1 MTRNGTAVVVGAG
14 INGLVAGAI
23 LSRQGRRVVV
33 LERSDRAG
41 GLVRTDELTLPGYLH
56 DTFSSW
62 HGTFL
67 SGPAWPL
74 LRGELE
80 ARGLV
85 WRRAEGLVTATVRHD
100 GTVAMLHRD
109 PRTTASQLRPG
120 DQEAYLALVRQIHRL
135 APHLS
140 RILGAEPRSAA
151 SARALLGIARS
162 TGVQG
167 ISELVRTTVS
177 GARNWLDRQ
186 FDGDEIDAIV
196 APWLLHAG
204 MAPGD
209 AGGPIAAM
217 MLLGGLHAGGMPVLT
232 GGSGRLT
239 DALVG
244 IIEANGGKVRLEAE
258 VTEIAISGGRVTGVL
273 VNGVHQPATCVLASV
288 TPDAL
293 YNRLLPEDAVPLRVR
308 TEARRFRRGRGAMQI
323 HVALTRPLAW
333 RDPRLAQV
341 PLVHLSDGS
350 ASVALACAQ
359 AEAGLLPCRP
369 TVVIGQQHVLDP
381 SRVPAGAAALWL
393 QLQEVPSHPRGD
405 AGDPAA
411 LLDGWTETI
420 RSMYVDRVLDLVDR
434 HAPGT
439 RDRAA
444 AVVALTPPD
453 LERHDVNVVG
463 GDPYGG
469 AATLDQSFLW
479 RPLGSA
485 PAHRTAVAGLWHI
498 GASTHPGPGLSAASA
513 VAATTDILA
522 GTQGARL
529 RRWRQPSRTHA

>member
-1 MTRNGTAVVVGAG
+1 MTRTGTVVIVGAG
-14 INGLVAGAI
+14 INGLIAGA
-23 LSRQGRRVVV
+23 LLARQGRRVVV

-74 LRGELE
+74 LRSELE
-80 ARGLV
+80 ARGLA
-85 WRRAEGLVTATVRHD
+85 WRRAEDLVTATVRRD
-100 GTVAMLHRD
+100 GAVAMLHRD
-109 PRTTASQLRPG
+109 PRTTARQLRPG
-120 DQEAYLALVRQIHRL
+120 DEEAYVALVRQIHRL
-135 APHLS
+135 APHLG
-140 RILGAEPRSAA
+140 RILGAEPRSAT

-162 TGVQG
+162 TGVHG
-167 ISELVRTTVS
+167 ISELLRTTVS

-217 MLLGGLHAGGMPVLT
+217 MLLGGLHAGGVPVLT

-239 DALVG
+239 DALVD
-244 IIEANGGKVRLEAE
+244 IIEASGGEVRLGAE
-258 VTEIAISGGRVTGVL
+258 VTGIEVSGGTVTGVL
-273 VNGVHQPATCVLASV
+273 VHGAHQPAGCVLASV

-293 YNRLLPEDAVPLRVR
+293 YNQLLPGDAVPLPVR

-341 PLVHLSDGS
+341 PLIHLSDGS
-350 ASVALACAQ
+350 TSVSLACAQ
-359 AEAGLLPCRP
+359 AEAGLLPSRP
-369 TVVIGQQHVLDP
+369 TVVVGQQHVLDP
-381 SRVPAGAAALWL
+381 SRVPSGAAALWL
-393 QLQEVPSHPRGD
+393 QLQEVPSHLRGD
-405 AGDPAA
+405 AADPSAR
-411 LLDGWTETI
+411 LDGWTEAI
-420 RSMYVDRVLDLVDR
+420 SSRYVDRVVDLIDH

-439 RDRAA
+439 RDRVA
-444 AVVALTPPD
+444 AVVALTPHD
-453 LERHDVNVVG
+453 LARHDVNAVG

-479 RPLGSA
+479 RPLSST
-485 PAHRTAVAGLWHI
+485 PAHRTALVGLWHI
-498 GASTHPGPGLSAASA
+498 GASTHPGPGLSGASA
-513 VAATTDILA
+513 VAAAADILA
-522 GTQGARL
+522 GTPGARV
-529 RRWRQPSRTHA
+529 RRWRPPSRALA